1 MNEQQFKQRTKKLAL
16 RIIHLVEALPKTSTA
31 QVIGKQ
37 LLRSGTSV
45 GANYRAA
52 CRAKSTAD
60 ILHKLAIVE
69 EEGDFP
75 FWIGDF
81 GFWINK
87 TIALA
92 PKSPTKIDDSRC
104 FSQKNSPPKQQFQSK
119 IENLKSKIEM
129 IVSSIKTI
137 RNRKNNSN
145 PKSKIQNPKS
155 K

>member
-16 RIIHLVEALPKTSTA
+16 RIIHLVEMLPKTSTA

-69 EEGDFP
+69 EEADETLYWLELLVEG
-75 FWIGDF
+75 
-81 GFWINK
+81 
-87 TIALA
+87 
-92 PKSPTKIDDSRC
+92 KIVPEDKL
-104 FSQKNSPPKQQFQSK
+104 KNL
-119 IENLKSKIEM
+119 ITEVDEIVAM

-137 RNRKNNSN
+137 RSKQNNSN
-145 PKSKIQNPKS
+145 PKSKI
-155 K
+155 